1 MDTQRQ
7 TDTVHSLEVERPVT
21 VGDIARVL
29 GSKVTTVQP
38 VLDALVASGMLC
50 TSMLRCRPHN
60 GADFSTRV
68 VWYHTPE
75 SEVTARFGAIFDPLG
90 SLMPPPPQAA
100 SLTSLAS

>member
-1 MDTQRQ
+1 MDTQRLI
-7 TDTVHSLEVERPVT
+7 DTVHSLEVERPVT
-21 VGDIARVL
+21 VGDIARAL
-29 GSKVTTVQP
+29 ASKVTTVQP

-50 TSMLRCRPHN
+50 TSVLRSRPHN
-60 GADFSTRV
+60 GVDFSTRV

-90 SLMPPPPQAA
+90 SRVHPPPRAP